1 MMNEFLKDFTFV
13 VDMNI
18 EWGDMD
24 ALQHVN
30 NIEYFKYFQ
39 VARIAYFEKI
49 DSESV
54 MGEKRISSILASTQC
69 KFIYPLAYP
78 DSISVGV
85 RVDTMADQHF
95 TMKYDVISHKH
106 QRLAAIGD
114 AKVVMF
120 DYVNN
125 KKVSIPNEIRKTITD
140 FEKSVDRQKPGE
152 KLN

>member
-1 MMNEFLKDFTFV
+1 MNELLKDFTFV
-13 VDMNI
+13 VDLNI

-49 DSESV
+49 NSDSV
-54 MGEKRISSILASTQC
+54 FGETPISLILASTQC

-78 DSISVGV
+78 DSVSVGV
-85 RVDTMADQHF
+85 RVDTMADQYF
-95 TMKYDVISHKH
+95 TMKYAVVSHKH
-106 QRLAAIGD
+106 QRLVAIGD

-125 KKVSIPNEIRKTITD
+125 KKASIPSEIRKTIID
-140 FEKSVDRQKPGE
+140 LEKAVDEIVDKD
-152 KLN
+152 

>member
-1 MMNEFLKDFTFV
+1 MMNELLKDFTFV
-13 VDMNI
+13 VDINI

-49 DSESV
+49 DSGSV
-54 MGEKRISSILASTQC
+54 LGETRISSILASTQC

-85 RVDTMADQHF
+85 RVDSMSDQYF
-95 TMKYDVISHKH
+95 TMKYTVVSHKH

-120 DYVNN
+120 DYANN
-125 KKVSIPNEIRKTITD
+125 KKASIPSEIRKTIINL
-140 FEKSVDRQKPGE
+140 EKTVDEIVDKD
-152 KLN
+152 

>member
-1 MMNEFLKDFTFV
+1 MNELLKDFTFV
-13 VDMNI
+13 VDLNI

-49 DSESV
+49 NSDSV
-54 MGEKRISSILASTQC
+54 FGETQISLILASTQC
-69 KFIYPLAYP
+69 KFIYPLTYP
-78 DSISVGV
+78 DSVSVGV
-85 RVDTMADQHF
+85 RVDTMADQYF
-95 TMKYDVISHKH
+95 TMQYAVVSHKH
-106 QRLAAIGD
+106 QRLVAIGD

-125 KKVSIPNEIRKTITD
+125 KKASIPSEIRKTIID
-140 FEKSVDRQKPGE
+140 LEKAVDEIVDKD
-152 KLN
+152 

>member
-1 MMNEFLKDFTFV
+1 MNELLKDFTFV
-13 VDMNI
+13 VDLNI

-49 DSESV
+49 NSDSV
-54 MGEKRISSILASTQC
+54 FGETPIPLILASTQC
-69 KFIYPLAYP
+69 KFIYPLTFP
-78 DSISVGV
+78 DSVSVGV
-85 RVDTMADQHF
+85 RVDTMADQYF
-95 TMKYDVISHKH
+95 TMKYAVVSHQH

-125 KKVSIPNEIRKTITD
+125 KKTSVPDEIRKTIID
-140 FEKSVDRQKPGE
+140 LEESVDEIVDKG
-152 KLN
+152 

>member
-1 MMNEFLKDFTFV
+1 MNELLKDFTFV
-13 VDMNI
+13 VDFNI

-140 FEKSVDRQKPGE
+140 FEKSVDRQKPEE

>member
-1 MMNEFLKDFTFV
+1 MNELLKDFTFV
-13 VDMNI
+13 VDLNI

-140 FEKSVDRQKPGE
+140 FEKSVDRQKPEE

>member
-1 MMNEFLKDFTFV
+1 MNELLKDFTFV
-13 VDMNI
+13 VDLNI

-49 DSESV
+49 NSDNV
-54 MGEKRISSILASTQC
+54 FGETRISLILASTQC

-85 RVDTMADQHF
+85 RVDTMADQYF
-95 TMKYDVISHKH
+95 TMKYAVVSHKH
-106 QRLAAIGD
+106 QRLSAIGD

-125 KKVSIPNEIRKTITD
+125 KKASIPSETRKTIID
-140 FEKSVDRQKPGE
+140 LEKAVDEIVDKD
-152 KLN
+152 

>member
-1 MMNEFLKDFTFV
+1 MNELLKNFTVV
-13 VDMNI
+13 VDLNI

-49 DSESV
+49 ASDGV
-54 MGEKRISSILASTQC
+54 LREKRIPLILASTQC

-85 RVDTMADQHF
+85 RVDAMADQYF
-95 TMKYDVISHKH
+95 TMKYAVVSHQH

-125 KKVSIPNEIRKTITD
+125 KKASIPDEIRKTIID
-140 FEKSVDRQKPGE
+140 LEESVDEIVDKD
-152 KLN
+152 

>member
-1 MMNEFLKDFTFV
+1 MNELLKDFTVV
-13 VDMNI
+13 VDLNI

-24 ALQHVN
+24 ALRHVN

-49 DSESV
+49 ASDGV
-54 MGEKRISSILASTQC
+54 LREKRIPLILASTQC

-85 RVDTMADQHF
+85 RVDAMADQYF
-95 TMKYDVISHKH
+95 TMKYAVVSHQH

-125 KKVSIPNEIRKTITD
+125 KKASIPDEIRKTIID
-140 FEKSVDRQKPGE
+140 LEESVDEIVDKD
-152 KLN
+152 

>member
-1 MMNEFLKDFTFV
+1 MNKLLKDFAFV
-13 VDMNI
+13 ADLKI

-54 MGEKRISSILASTQC
+54 MGETRISSILASTQC

-85 RVDTMADQHF
+85 RVDAMADQYF
-95 TMKYDVISHKH
+95 TMQYAVVSHKH

-120 DYVNN
+120 DYANN
-125 KKVSIPNEIRKTITD
+125 KKVSIPNEIRKTIIA
-140 FEKSVDRQKPGE
+140 FEKAVDEIVNKD
-152 KLN
+152 

>member
-1 MMNEFLKDFTFV
+1 MNELLKDFTFV
-13 VDMNI
+13 VDLNI

-39 VARIAYFEKI
+39 AARIAYFEKI

-54 MGEKRISSILASTQC
+54 MGETRVSSILASTQC

-78 DSISVGV
+78 DSITVGV

-125 KKVSIPNEIRKTITD
+125 KKVSIPNEIRKTIID
-140 FEKSVDRQKPGE
+140 LEKSVDEIVDKD
-152 KLN
+152 

>member
-1 MMNEFLKDFTFV
+1 MNELLKDFTFV
-13 VDMNI
+13 VDLNI
-18 EWGDMD
+18 EWWDMD

-49 DSESV
+49 ISDSV
-54 MGEKRISSILASTQC
+54 FGETPISLILASTQC

-78 DSISVGV
+78 DSVSVGV
-85 RVDTMADQHF
+85 RVDTMADQYF
-95 TMKYDVISHKH
+95 TMKYAVVSQKH
-106 QRLAAIGD
+106 QRLTSIGD

-125 KKVSIPNEIRKTITD
+125 KKASIPSEIRKTIID
-140 FEKSVDRQKPGE
+140 LEKAVDEIVDKD
-152 KLN
+152 

>member
-1 MMNEFLKDFTFV
+1 MNELLKDFTV
-13 VDMNI
+13 MVDLNI

-49 DSESV
+49 ASDGVLE
-54 MGEKRISSILASTQC
+54 EKRIPLILASTQC

-85 RVDTMADQHF
+85 RVDAMADQYF
-95 TMKYDVISHKH
+95 TMKY
-106 QRLAAIGD
+106 A
-114 AKVVMF
+114 VVT
-120 DYVNN
+120 
-125 KKVSIPNEIRKTITD
+125 VSYTHLTLPTILL
-140 FEKSVDRQKPGE
+140 V
-152 KLN
+152 

>member
-1 MMNEFLKDFTFV
+1 MNELLKDFTFV
-13 VDMNI
+13 VDFNI

-39 VARIAYFEKI
+39 AARIAYFEKI
-49 DSESV
+49 NSDSVFVETP
-54 MGEKRISSILASTQC
+54 IPLILASTQC

-78 DSISVGV
+78 DSVSIGV
-85 RVDTMADQHF
+85 RVDAMADQYF
-95 TMKYDVISHKH
+95 TMKYAVVSHQH

-125 KKVSIPNEIRKTITD
+125 KKVSIPNEIRKTIID
-140 FEKSVDRQKPGE
+140 LEKAVDEIVE
-152 KLN
+152 KD

>member
-1 MMNEFLKDFTFV
+1 MNELLKDFSV
-13 VDMNI
+13 VVNLNI

-24 ALQHVN
+24 ALRHVN

-49 DSESV
+49 ASDGV
-54 MGEKRISSILASTQC
+54 LREKRIPLILASTQC

-85 RVDTMADQHF
+85 RVDAMADQYF
-95 TMKYDVISHKH
+95 TMKYAVVSDKH

-125 KKVSIPNEIRKTITD
+125 KKASIPDEIRKTIID
-140 FEKSVDRQKPGE
+140 LEESVDEIVDKD
-152 KLN
+152 

>member
-1 MMNEFLKDFTFV
+1 MNELLKDFTFV
-13 VDMNI
+13 VDLNI

-39 VARIAYFEKI
+39 AARIAYFEKI
-49 DSESV
+49 GSDGV
-54 MGEKRISSILASTQC
+54 WGEKRISSILASTQC

-85 RVDTMADQHF
+85 RVDSMADQYF
-95 TMKYDVISHKH
+95 TMKYAVVGHKH

-120 DYVNN
+120 DYANN
-125 KKVSIPNEIRKTITD
+125 KKASIPNEIRKTIIGL
-140 FEKSVDRQKPGE
+140 EKFVDEIVDKD
-152 KLN
+152 

>member
-1 MMNEFLKDFTFV
+1 
-13 VDMNI
+13 
-18 EWGDMD
+18 MD

-54 MGEKRISSILASTQC
+54 MGETRVSSILASTQC

-78 DSISVGV
+78 DSITVGV
-85 RVDTMADQHF
+85 RVDTMADQYF
-95 TMKYDVISHKH
+95 TMKYAVVSHKH

-114 AKVVMF
+114 AKVVVF

-125 KKVSIPNEIRKTITD
+125 KKVSIPNEIRKTIIA
-140 FEKSVDRQKPGE
+140 FEKAVDEIVNKD
-152 KLN
+152 

>member
-1 MMNEFLKDFTFV
+1 MNEFLKDFAV
-13 VDMNI
+13 VVNLNI

-49 DSESV
+49 NSDSV
-54 MGEKRISSILASTQC
+54 FGETTIPLILASTQC
-69 KFIYPLAYP
+69 KFIYPLTFP
-78 DSISVGV
+78 DSVSVGV
-85 RVDTMADQHF
+85 RVDAMADQYF
-95 TMKYDVISHKH
+95 TMKYAVVSEKH

-125 KKVSIPNEIRKTITD
+125 QKASIPNEIRKTIID
-140 FEKSVDRQKPGE
+140 LEKAVDEIVDKD
-152 KLN
+152 

>member
-1 MMNEFLKDFTFV
+1 MNELLKDFTFV
-13 VDMNI
+13 VDLNI

-49 DSESV
+49 NSDSV
-54 MGEKRISSILASTQC
+54 FGETQISLILASTQC

-85 RVDTMADQHF
+85 RVDTMADQYF
-95 TMKYDVISHKH
+95 TMKYAVVSHKH
-106 QRLAAIGD
+106 QRLSAIGD

-125 KKVSIPNEIRKTITD
+125 KKASIPSEIRKTIID
-140 FEKSVDRQKPGE
+140 LEKAVDEIVDKD
-152 KLN
+152 

>member
-1 MMNEFLKDFTFV
+1 MNELLTDYTVV
-13 VDMNI
+13 VDLNI

-49 DSESV
+49 ASDGV
-54 MGEKRISSILASTQC
+54 LREKRIPLILASTQC

-78 DSISVGV
+78 DNISVGV
-85 RVDTMADQHF
+85 RVDAMADQYF
-95 TMKYDVISHKH
+95 TMKYAVVSDKH
-106 QRLAAIGD
+106 QRLVAIGD

-125 KKVSIPNEIRKTITD
+125 KKASIPDEIRKTIID
-140 FEKSVDRQKPGE
+140 LEESVDEIVDKD
-152 KLN
+152 

>member
-1 MMNEFLKDFTFV
+1 MNELLKDFTFV
-13 VDMNI
+13 VDLNI

-49 DSESV
+49 NSDSV
-54 MGEKRISSILASTQC
+54 FGETPIPLILASTQC
-69 KFIYPLAYP
+69 KFIYPLTFP
-78 DSISVGV
+78 DSVSVGV
-85 RVDTMADQHF
+85 RVDAMADQYF
-95 TMKYDVISHKH
+95 TMKYAVVSHQH
-106 QRLAAIGD
+106 QRLVAIGD

-125 KKVSIPNEIRKTITD
+125 KKTSIPDEIRKTIID
-140 FEKSVDRQKPGE
+140 LEESVDEIVDKD
-152 KLN
+152 

>member
-1 MMNEFLKDFTFV
+1 MNELLKDFTFV
-13 VDMNI
+13 VDLNI

-49 DSESV
+49 NSDSV
-54 MGEKRISSILASTQC
+54 FGETRISLILASTQC

-85 RVDTMADQHF
+85 RVDTMADQYF
-95 TMKYDVISHKH
+95 TMKYAVVSHKH
-106 QRLAAIGD
+106 QRLSAIGD

-125 KKVSIPNEIRKTITD
+125 KKASIPSEIRKTIID
-140 FEKSVDRQKPGE
+140 LEKAVDEIVDKD
-152 KLN
+152 

>member
-1 MMNEFLKDFTFV
+1 MNELLKDFTVV
-13 VDMNI
+13 VDLNI

-24 ALQHVN
+24 ALRHVN

-49 DSESV
+49 ASDGV
-54 MGEKRISSILASTQC
+54 LREKRIPLILASTQC

-85 RVDTMADQHF
+85 RVDAMADQYF
-95 TMKYDVISHKH
+95 TMKYAVVSHQH

-125 KKVSIPNEIRKTITD
+125 KKASIPDEIRKIIID
-140 FEKSVDRQKPGE
+140 LEESVDEIVDKD
-152 KLN
+152 

>member
-1 MMNEFLKDFTFV
+1 MNELLKDFTV
-13 VDMNI
+13 VVALNI

-24 ALQHVN
+24 ALRHVN

-49 DSESV
+49 ASDGV
-54 MGEKRISSILASTQC
+54 LREKRIPLILASTQC

-85 RVDTMADQHF
+85 RVDAMADQYF
-95 TMKYDVISHKH
+95 TMKYAVVSDKH

-125 KKVSIPNEIRKTITD
+125 KKASIPNEIRKTIID
-140 FEKSVDRQKPGE
+140 FEKSVDEIVNQD
-152 KLN
+152 

>member
-1 MMNEFLKDFTFV
+1 MNELLKDFTFV
-13 VDMNI
+13 VDLNI

-49 DSESV
+49 NSDSV
-54 MGEKRISSILASTQC
+54 FGETPIPLILASTQC
-69 KFIYPLAYP
+69 KFIYPLTFP
-78 DSISVGV
+78 DSVSVGV
-85 RVDTMADQHF
+85 RVDAMADQYF
-95 TMKYDVISHKH
+95 TMKYAVVSQKH

-125 KKVSIPNEIRKTITD
+125 KKASIPSEIRKTIID
-140 FEKSVDRQKPGE
+140 LEKSVDEIVDKD
-152 KLN
+152 

>member
-1 MMNEFLKDFTFV
+1 MNELLKDFTFV
-13 VDMNI
+13 VDLNI

-49 DSESV
+49 NSDSV
-54 MGEKRISSILASTQC
+54 FGETPISLILASTQC

-85 RVDTMADQHF
+85 RVDAMADQYF
-95 TMKYDVISHKH
+95 TMKYSVVSHKH

-125 KKVSIPNEIRKTITD
+125 KKTSIPSEIRKTIID
-140 FEKSVDRQKPGE
+140 LEKTVDEIVDKD
-152 KLN
+152 

>member
-1 MMNEFLKDFTFV
+1 MNELLKDFTFV
-13 VDMNI
+13 VDLNI

-39 VARIAYFEKI
+39 AARIAYFEKI
-49 DSESV
+49 NSDSV
-54 MGEKRISSILASTQC
+54 FGETPIPLILASTQC

-85 RVDTMADQHF
+85 RVDTMADQYF
-95 TMKYDVISHKH
+95 TMKYAVVSHKH
-106 QRLAAIGD
+106 QRLVAIGD

-125 KKVSIPNEIRKTITD
+125 KKASIPSEIRKTIID
-140 FEKSVDRQKPGE
+140 LEKAVDEIVDKD
-152 KLN
+152 

>member
-1 MMNEFLKDFTFV
+1 MNELLEDFTVV
-13 VDMNI
+13 VDLNI

-49 DSESV
+49 ASDGV
-54 MGEKRISSILASTQC
+54 LREKRIPLILASTQC

-85 RVDTMADQHF
+85 RVDAMADQYF
-95 TMKYDVISHKH
+95 TMKYAVVSHQH
-106 QRLAAIGD
+106 QRLVAIGD

-125 KKVSIPNEIRKTITD
+125 KKTSIPDEIRKTIID
-140 FEKSVDRQKPGE
+140 LEESVDEIVDKD
-152 KLN
+152 

>member
-1 MMNEFLKDFTFV
+1 MNELLKDFTFV
-13 VDMNI
+13 IDHNI

-49 DSESV
+49 ASDGV
-54 MGEKRISSILASTQC
+54 LREKRIPLILASTQC

-85 RVDTMADQHF
+85 RVDAMADQYF
-95 TMKYDVISHKH
+95 TMKYAVVSHQH

-125 KKVSIPNEIRKTITD
+125 KKTSVPDEIRKTIID
-140 FEKSVDRQKPGE
+140 LEESVDEIVDKG
-152 KLN
+152 

>member
-1 MMNEFLKDFTFV
+1 MNELLKDFTFII
-13 VDMNI
+13 DLNI

-24 ALQHVN
+24 ALRHVN

-49 DSESV
+49 ASDGV
-54 MGEKRISSILASTQC
+54 LREKRIPLILASTQC
-69 KFIYPLAYP
+69 KFIYPLTYP

-85 RVDTMADQHF
+85 RVDAIADQYF
-95 TMKYDVISHKH
+95 TMKYAVVSQKH

-114 AKVVMF
+114 AKVVVF

-125 KKVSIPNEIRKTITD
+125 KQVSIPDEIRKTIID
-140 FEKSVDRQKPGE
+140 FEKSVDEIVNQD
-152 KLN
+152 